1 MRISD
6 WSSDV
11 CSSDLSFFVVNEIH
25 RPIHF
30 IHDEERVIYCARE
43 AYVTFTSGRIGEPQ
57 KTLSDST
64 GYRRFQAGDF
74 VVRFDV
80 KARYRRASAD
90 AKVRSEE
97 RRVGRECVSPCR
109 SGWSPSQ

>member
-11 CSSDLSFFVVNEIH
+11 CSSDLAEIH

-80 KARYRRASAD
+80 KARYRRARAD
-90 AKVRSEE
+90 AKVAALCDARTFNRLRIDRKST
-97 RRVGRECVSPCR
+97 RLNS
-109 SGWSPSQ
+109 SH